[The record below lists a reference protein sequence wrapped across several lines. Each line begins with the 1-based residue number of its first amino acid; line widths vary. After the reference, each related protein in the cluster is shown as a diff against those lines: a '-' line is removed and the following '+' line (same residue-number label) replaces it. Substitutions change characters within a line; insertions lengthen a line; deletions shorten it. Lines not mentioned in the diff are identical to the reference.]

1 MSEEAKEFFSKEAIK
16 DEANNTRKIKPH
28 RMPKPDPEWKR
39 IVKQVILEEIA
50 KVEVPKDMEI
60 KDDK

>member
-1 MSEEAKEFFSKEAIK
+1 MSEEIKETIK
-16 DEANNTRKIKPH
+16 DEVGNRKIKPA

-39 IVKQVILEEIA
+39 IVKQVILEEIS

-60 KDDK
+60 KDEK